1 MDTPWELDPAPP
13 AAAPPAPPP
22 PPGPRDAPPASEA
35 RLAALERDLAEVRQI
50 QRHMIEQL
58 AALQAS
64 PRSGSSGSEAQLV
77 EVRPE
82 PRRPSAAA
90 DAALAAELE
99 QLRQKNARLLADY
112 ERIEGEHQA
121 LKLLVESNR
130 ASRADVAALSAD
142 LRTGDP
148 ELDQKVALLVQER
161 ERLQQELDKTK
172 REATLRIKSLKTNL
186 DKTKTEYDTVRVQ
199 RENLVRELQSRDA
212 GEGGE
217 PFAPKELT
225 LAEITASE
233 VFKTMLGNIRR
244 TSREEVTLLHDAI
257 VKLRAIDPAAY
268 NLVLDLVAKQ
278 FKAANVE
285 NPLAMLPRG

>member
-1 MDTPWELDPAPP
+1 MDTPWELDPASPP
-13 AAAPPAPPP
+13 AAPPP
-22 PPGPRDAPPASEA
+22 PPPPLAGPREASEA
-35 RLAALERDLAEVRQI
+35 RLAAVERDLADVRQI

-58 AALQAS
+58 AALQAAT
-64 PRSGSSGSEAQLV
+64 G
-77 EVRPE
+77 
-82 PRRPSAAA
+82 AAA
-90 DAALAAELE
+90 DLQPLEKRSEPPPPPRAVADLTSAAELE

-121 LKLLVESNR
+121 LKLLVESNKV
-130 ASRADVAALSAD
+130 SRADVAALSAD
-142 LRTGDP
+142 LRTGNE
-148 ELDQKVALLVQER
+148 ELDAKIAAVLQER
-161 ERLQQELDKTK
+161 ERLQQELDRTK
-172 REATLRIKSLKTNL
+172 REATSRIKSLKTNL
-186 DKTKTEYDTVRVQ
+186 DKTKTEYDTVRIQ

-217 PFAPKELT
+217 PFKPKELT

-257 VKLRAIDPAAY
+257 AKLRTIDPAAY
-268 NLVLDLVAKQ
+268 NVVLDLVAKQ

>member
-1 MDTPWELDPAPP
+1 MDTPWELEPADPP
-13 AAAPPAPPP
+13 AAPPPPPP
-22 PPGPRDAPPASEA
+22 PPGPRDASASEA
-35 RLAALERDLAEVRQI
+35 RLAALERDVADVRQI

-58 AALQAS
+58 AALQA
-64 PRSGSSGSEAQLV
+64 AANLDA
-77 EVRPE
+77 EVQPLAVRATAPA
-82 PRRPSAAA
+82 PVDPASAA
-90 DAALAAELE
+90 EVE

-130 ASRADVAALSAD
+130 ASRADVAALTAD

-148 ELDQKVALLVQER
+148 ALDEKIAALLQER
-161 ERLQQELDKTK
+161 ERLQQELERTK
-172 REATLRIKSLKTNL
+172 REATTRIKSLKTNL
-186 DKTKTEYDTVRVQ
+186 DKTKSEYDTVRIQ

-212 GEGGE
+212 GDAAE
-217 PFAPKELT
+217 PFKQRELT

>member
-1 MDTPWELDPAPP
+1 VDTPWELDPASPT
-13 AAAPPAPPP
+13 PAPPP
-22 PPGPRDAPPASEA
+22 PPPPRAGQRESFAGEA
-35 RLAALERDLAEVRQI
+35 RLAAVERDLADVRHI

-58 AALQAS
+58 AALQGPAQPAS
-64 PRSGSSGSEAQLV
+64 DVQLV
-77 EVRPE
+77 EVRAAPA
-82 PRRPSAAA
+82 PASASVDPAS
-90 DAALAAELE
+90 AAELE

-121 LKLLVESNR
+121 LKLLVESQKN
-130 ASRADVAALSAD
+130 SRADVAAVSAE
-142 LRTGDP
+142 LRTGNP
-148 ELDQKVALLVQER
+148 ELDEKIAALVQDR
-161 ERLQQELDKTK
+161 ERLQQEHERLK
-172 REATLRIKSLKTNL
+172 REATSRIKSLKSNL
-186 DKTKTEYDTVRVQ
+186 DKTKTEFDTVRIQ

-217 PFAPKELT
+217 PFAPKERT

-257 VKLRAIDPAAY
+257 AKLRTIDPAAF

-285 NPLAMLPRG
+285 NPLALLPRG